1 MSTLNTKI
9 CSKCGQ
15 EKPQDQFEPGRNQC
29 RQCRNARRKELRQKH
44 PEKHREE
51 ATKRQEE
58 QKKWLYSLKTQ
69 CLICGET
76 EPVCLDFHHKDPNEK
91 DFTISKHVS
100 RSKENLL
107 MEINKCVCL
116 CANCHRK
123 VHAGIINLQD
133 YLDKSSLD
141 SPQESVTE

>member
-29 RQCRNARRKELRQKH
+29 RQCRNARRKELRHQH
-44 PEKHREE
+44 PEQHRKY
-51 ATKRQEE
+51 AIDRQIKQTE
-58 QKKWLYSLKTQ
+58 WIYSLKTR
-69 CLICGET
+69 CLICGES
-76 EPVCLDFHHKDPNEK
+76 EPVCLDFHHIDPNEK
-91 DFTISKHVS
+91 EFTIGKH
-100 RSKENLL
+100 RNKSKENLL
-107 MEINKCVCL
+107 NEINKCVCI

-141 SPQESVTE
+141 NPQESVTE